1 MTSRNSDQD
10 WFVVEP
16 PDPPNEGIMFVNHA
30 VAGRSGHLGHALVE
44 HEPGK
49 VLAFYANCSGV
60 HDGHNGD
67 GWMEY
72 KRSADGGRTWGEP
85 AVLEYSKK
93 VYDEGAGRSVMC
105 EKAVCTSDGVILLF
119 NLECGNLAQRDFT
132 WQPLAVPTYLC
143 SADGGHTWK
152 PARPMG
158 DQPGRIW
165 DALLHDGCVL
175 VLELCNDSEI
185 EWYGNL
191 PEHHYALYV
200 SEDNGGTFSR
210 RSVLPFDAQRHRGY
224 GAMAVLP
231 DGSLIAYVYNLDDEK
246 HLDYA
251 ISRDDGHTWS
261 DVRTSFMAKQIRN
274 PQMAAFKGGYVLHGR
289 SGNKGDEADL
299 GHFVLYTS
307 RDGIHWD
314 AGRYLRKRE
323 AGWGAYS
330 NNLVVRDPDSGA
342 PERLL
347 IQASHAYEAHRTNVL
362 HWWLT

>member
-1 MTSRNSDQD
+1 
-10 WFVVEP
+10 
-16 PDPPNEGIMFVNHA
+16 
-30 VAGRSGHLGHALVE
+30 
-44 HEPGK
+44 
-49 VLAFYANCSGV
+49 
-60 HDGHNGD
+60 
-67 GWMEY
+67 
-72 KRSADGGRTWGEP
+72 
-85 AVLEYSKK
+85 
-93 VYDEGAGRSVMC
+93 MC
-105 EKAVCTSDGVILLF
+105 EKVVRPDDGAIILF
-119 NLECGNLAQRDFT
+119 NLECEGKG
-132 WQPLAVPTYLC
+132 WMPLAVPTYLR
-143 SADGGHTWK
+143 SADGGLTWG

-165 DALLHDGCVL
+165 DALLHDGCL
-175 VLELCNDSEI
+175 LALELCNDSKNN
-185 EWYGNL
+185 WYGNL

-210 RSVLPFDAQRHRGY
+210 RSVLPFDAQGRGY

-231 DGSLIAYVYNLDDEK
+231 DDSLIAYVYNIADEK
-246 HLDYA
+246 HLDYV
-251 ISRDDGHTWS
+251 ISGDGGHTWS
-261 DVRTSFMAKQIRN
+261 GVHTAFMAKQIRN

-289 SGNKGDEADL
+289 SGSKGEEAER

-323 AGWGAYS
+323 AGLGAYS
-330 NNLVVRDPDSGA
+330 NNLVVGSLESGE